1 MTFVDIDTNV
11 VQQAGGDLADVSQK
25 ILQSI
30 QNAQEAQTAIQGYES
45 PERAPKIKQYLGQ
58 LLEAAPQIQS
68 RVHQFS
74 DFLDQVAQTYNK
86 LG

>member
-1 MTFVDIDTNV
+1 MSFVDIDTTV
-11 VQQAGGDLADVSQK
+11 VQQAGSDLADVSQK

-30 QNAQEAQTAIQGYES
+30 QNAQDAQTAIQGYQS
-45 PERAPKIKQYLGQ
+45 PERAPQIKQYLGQ
-58 LLEAAPQIQS
+58 LLDAAPGIQQ

-74 DFLDQVAQTYNK
+74 QFLDGVAQTYNK